1 MRKLLRKLPVLLE
14 FSFRFSFDY
23 RTRIPARVKMSVV
36 KLHGLFQFE
45 LKIYSCES
53 ILEREW

>member
-1 MRKLLRKLPVLLE
+1 MRKLLRKVAVLLE
-14 FSFRFSFDY
+14 FSFWFLFDY
-23 RTRIPARVKMSVV
+23 RIRIPARVKMSAV

-45 LKIYSCES
+45 LKIYSCEN